1 MDIYL
6 TEMHSIRDALRTM
19 YMSKRTWTPELED
32 KIKTVVEYCTDRHGR
47 FIKNFN
53 DNDPMAVEFDDMMK
67 KLVKFGKKHITM
79 WRFVDL
85 SVVVIGLH
93 RGATDDLDAHAKRM
107 DNRIIRSSTR
117 LASYNTEEMSE
128 WYDGKIIPTDMAL
141 QLLNMGLPNEID
153 HDGKTYVKAENGYI
167 LKGLEKNNDVKR
179 GLYMLSLPMN
189 FTFKINVTELA
200 HVYIE
205 RGMNDKEIGHLAHGN
220 AAPELQIAIE
230 RLIDQVHEWYP
241 WITREFLLEVESN
254 NV

>member
-1 MDIYL
+1 MQHISAYL
-6 TEMHSIRDALRTM
+6 S
-19 YMSKRTWTPELED
+19 
-32 KIKTVVEYCTDRHGR
+32 
-47 FIKNFN
+47 
-53 DNDPMAVEFDDMMK
+53 
-67 KLVKFGKKHITM
+67 
-79 WRFVDL
+79 
-85 SVVVIGLH
+85 
-93 RGATDDLDAHAKRM
+93 
-107 DNRIIRSSTR
+107 
-117 LASYNTEEMSE
+117 
-128 WYDGKIIPTDMAL
+128 
-141 QLLNMGLPNEID
+141 
-153 HDGKTYVKAENGYI
+153 YI

-205 RGMNDKEIGHLAHGN
+205 RGMNDKENGHLAHGN